1 MRVDLGSR
9 VKSRDGQDIGVVKH
23 LIVDPE
29 DNRVRAVVLEQ
40 GFILTQDSI
49 VPIEELSLT
58 PGNEVQIN
66 RLASEVHD
74 LARFHSSDFTEP
86 NYPDVDP
93 DAPKRYGL
101 PLAGVLWP
109 SVNPYPGSITGQ
121 GGYGAFPLFVPMGD
135 MQEGVPVASVDR
147 EEVTVPTEGGHT
159 RENQSHLSAISRG
172 SDVIAM
178 NGDKVGEVQDVEFD
192 GMSGR
197 PMSVVIN
204 RGVLFTE
211 RITLPADK
219 IASVTDG
226 AVNLNI
232 DEEELK
238 KWGTAP
244 SVPYV

>member
-1 MRVDLGSR
+1 MRVDLGSH
-9 VKSRDGQDIGVVKH
+9 VKSRDGQDVGVVKH
-23 LIVDPE
+23 LIVDPA
-29 DNRVRAVVLEQ
+29 DNHVRAVVLEQ
-40 GFILTQDSI
+40 GFILTQDSV

-58 PGNEVQIN
+58 PSNEVQIN

-74 LARFHSSDFTEP
+74 LPAFHASDYTEP
-86 NYPDVDP
+86 RYPDSDP

-109 SVNPYPGSITGQ
+109 SVYPYPGSITGQ
-121 GGYGAFPLFVPMGD
+121 GGYGAFPVFVPPGD
-135 MQEGVPVASVDR
+135 IQEGVPVASVDR
-147 EEVTVPTEGGHT
+147 EEATVPVEEDGD
-159 RENQSHLSAISRG
+159 RNAQAHLTTISRG
-172 SDVIAM
+172 SDVIAL

-197 PMSVVIN
+197 PMNVVIS

-211 RITLPADK
+211 RITLPAEK

-238 KWGTAP
+238 RWGTAP